1 MYSLSGMIIGTKDY
15 RKPEWVT
22 HMEELQSQLKGKERT
37 LSLDSL
43 EHVVV
48 RHPCE
53 SEEEDYDEGSQE
65 IPLAGSFY
73 LLPPIEEFSEPST
86 SGSSRSDRP
95 VERQL
100 ASSCQDLSTGSHFDV
115 GMRSRCQTFPLTCEE
130 VQESRALARAHTMY
144 PEEPRELDPDSFHQ
158 LHTADSSEELQEFLL
173 LESQCM
179 TVDTGLAHAFLS
191 SGNSLLTT
199 GNYWKSFLD
208 NKNFRQG
215 VQKVP

>member
-1 MYSLSGMIIGTKDY
+1 MCSLSGMIIGTKDY

-65 IPLAGSFY
+65 MPLAGSFY

-199 GNYWKSFLD
+199 GNY
-208 NKNFRQG
+208 
-215 VQKVP
+215 